1 NYWPNVYKG
10 KQDANTY
17 DPGPL
22 DLTVT
27 YYWRIDE
34 VNDTNDERWTG
45 DPWRF
50 KVADY
55 LIIDNFDDDTAQ
67 DPPEN
72 DWYKGSVLG
81 TGATISLR
89 STPPIIGEHSM
100 RYDYTN
106 FFDWGPPYNYYSEIQ
121 TKNLEPN
128 DWDYYDVK
136 TISLWFYGNSG
147 NNATEYETQMN
158 LGLED
163 DSNYAVVWYGEL
175 EGEEI
180 TDVQVEEWQLWE
192 IRTNRYTNINFSDV
206 KKICIGFGTRGW
218 PIAAGAGVV
227 YFDEINLFVPTCMP
241 ELNPLDGDFNADCT
255 ADWQDV
261 EIMADDWL
269 EADVNLSPVQ
279 APGDANLVG
288 WWKLDEP
295 GSPNATD
302 YAGYDNNGVIETL
315 NTNVFWADAGHDGN
329 ALNFDGGRV
338 LVPDANAL
346 RPKYEVTACA
356 WVKYYSTHDE
366 SARVV
371 VKGADN
377 KETFG
382 LEVSDEGDVCV
393 LLVREG
399 NNPGASS
406 YKSYD
411 ANSYE
416 LEHGDWTHLA
426 GTFKQGDC
434 IKVYVNGELEATNN
448 DANAIEYL
456 SQNTSGL
463 AIGNRSDATNRAFE
477 GLIDDVRVYDRAL
490 SAAEV
495 AYIATDETGIFTVQ
509 SAANIYNLET
519 LGDRAVN
526 LRDFAKLANNW
537 LVRKLWPE

>member
-1 NYWPNVYKG
+1 
-10 KQDANTY
+10 
-17 DPGPL
+17 
-22 DLTVT
+22 
-27 YYWRIDE
+27 
-34 VNDTNDERWTG
+34 
-45 DPWRF
+45 
-50 KVADY
+50 
-55 LIIDNFDDDTAQ
+55 
-67 DPPEN
+67 
-72 DWYKGSVLG
+72 
-81 TGATISLR
+81 
-89 STPPIIGEHSM
+89 
-100 RYDYTN
+100 
-106 FFDWGPPYNYYSEIQ
+106 
-121 TKNLEPN
+121 
-128 DWDYYDVK
+128 
-136 TISLWFYGNSG
+136 
-147 NNATEYETQMN
+147 
-158 LGLED
+158 
-163 DSNYAVVWYGEL
+163 
-175 EGEEI
+175 
-180 TDVQVEEWQLWE
+180 
-192 IRTNRYTNINFSDV
+192 
-206 KKICIGFGTRGW
+206 
-218 PIAAGAGVV
+218 
-227 YFDEINLFVPTCMP
+227 
-241 ELNPLDGDFNADCT
+241 
-255 ADWQDV
+255 
-261 EIMADDWL
+261 
-269 EADVNLSPVQ
+269 
-279 APGDANLVG
+279 
-288 WWKLDEP
+288 
-295 GSPNATD
+295 
-302 YAGYDNNGVIETL
+302 VIETL